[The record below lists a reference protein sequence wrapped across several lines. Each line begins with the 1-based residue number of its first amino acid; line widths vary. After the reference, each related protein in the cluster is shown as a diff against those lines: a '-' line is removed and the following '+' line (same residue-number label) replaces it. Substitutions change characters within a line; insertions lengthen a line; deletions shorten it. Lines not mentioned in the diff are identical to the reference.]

1 MPISVPDAYE
11 ICRPFLELYA
21 DGEPHDF
28 SAKYLEEN
36 VAEKLGIALSE
47 LTTTDKNYFKQNIK
61 TARTLLKKR
70 GLLYSPKFPEYA
82 LNDDGKNALENV
94 EVFDE
99 DYFEAIDESGDD
111 VSEILD
117 GISEEAEE
125 SDDGI
130 VIDDPEFVD
139 TESVDVPIEND
150 ELVNEN
156 STQESEAKP
165 GAKSESDRTLVPV
178 ENTLPKVSFEN
189 LDAAIE
195 RMNNDLAE
203 KILSTLA
210 NLDQESFERLVIDL
224 LSKMGYRAF
233 RNARYTNEI
242 SGDNLIHG
250 VILEDRAGLTPIYI
264 QARKHSPDATVG
276 RAELQKFSRVLSNR
290 GGKGLFAT
298 TAEFSEEAEDYAED
312 EHLMLIDGSK
322 LSQLMIAKDFCVS
335 VEKVVQIK
343 SIDKES
349 FNEYV

>member
-1 MPISVPDAYE
+1 
-11 ICRPFLELYA
+11 
-21 DGEPHDF
+21 
-28 SAKYLEEN
+28 
-36 VAEKLGIALSE
+36 
-47 LTTTDKNYFKQNIK
+47 
-61 TARTLLKKR
+61 
-70 GLLYSPKFPEYA
+70 
-82 LNDDGKNALENV
+82 
-94 EVFDE
+94 
-99 DYFEAIDESGDD
+99 
-111 VSEILD
+111 
-117 GISEEAEE
+117 
-125 SDDGI
+125 
-130 VIDDPEFVD
+130 
-139 TESVDVPIEND
+139 
-150 ELVNEN
+150 
-156 STQESEAKP
+156 
-165 GAKSESDRTLVPV
+165 
-178 ENTLPKVSFEN
+178 
-189 LDAAIE
+189 
-195 RMNNDLAE
+195 MNNDLAE